1 MTARPP
7 LWALSLLTGFEDKVR
22 RVPAWSAPS
31 LCTTWYAML
40 CTTTTQVV
48 QRKGPLSQTPWET
61 EESQLFSHAI
71 EDFVTILSQ
80 HDFNIQQSQWQLASR
95 VQGHLCATLSQR
107 GLAVEGGRAL
117 PGGDLRR
124 NQVSGELC
132 FPQGV
137 PISG

>member
-1 MTARPP
+1 M
-7 LWALSLLTGFEDKVR
+7 GFEDKVR

-31 LCTTWYAML
+31 LCTTWSPSATL
-40 CTTTTQVV
+40 TQVV

-61 EESQLFSHAI
+61 EGSQLFSHAI

-80 HDFNIQQSQWQLASR
+80 HDFNIQQSLWQLASR

-117 PGGDLRR
+117 PGGDL
-124 NQVSGELC
+124 
-132 FPQGV
+132 
-137 PISG
+137 